1 MCSGS
6 WQGAGRMC
14 TLPLPGVFLLG
25 PQGSAGAA
33 GGRRDGCHGCC
44 RCLGRSHWRREGR
57 RGFGSHRAG
66 TGELDDQRGERGWFA
81 PSSAR
86 CSWRCHSAA
95 CGRPPLGHRAVARL
109 GVWLLQAARCPWKS
123 LACSCATG
131 MEEKR
136 RGAGGALQAVCATP
150 CVTGGDRLALLW
162 HGACRT
168 AGPRARPGHGCEQCR
183 EQPLISGRREAA
195 LEPAPRSRFGR
206 GRNSWAGRCNCRSAM
221 LFILLQNIPSNPGRS
236 VHAGLGREGAALLP
250 AGCFPWDSVRLVLG
264 RDGRDVG
271 LEACLLRGSGGHC
284 APSLPGQG
292 QPEWLLTPFP
302 LPAPVLRLVP
312 LEVQW
317 KL

>member
-1 MCSGS
+1 MATKPCGASPGS
-6 WQGAGRMC
+6 QWVCARGPGRVAGRMC

-33 GGRRDGCHGCC
+33 GGRRDGRHGCY
-44 RCLGRSHWRREGR
+44 RCLGWSHWWREGR
-57 RGFGSHRAG
+57 RGVGSHRAG
-66 TGELDDQRGERGWFA
+66 TGELDDQRGERGWSA

-123 LACSCATG
+123 LACCCATG

-168 AGPRARPGHGCEQCR
+168 AGPQARPRPRVRAVPGAAAYQRAVRGSAGAGAAEQVWPGQ
-183 EQPLISGRREAA
+183 EHL
-195 LEPAPRSRFGR
+195 
-206 GRNSWAGRCNCRSAM
+206 
-221 LFILLQNIPSNPGRS
+221 GRS
-236 VHAGLGREGAALLP
+236 P
-250 AGCFPWDSVRLVLG
+250 
-264 RDGRDVG
+264 
-271 LEACLLRGSGGHC
+271 
-284 APSLPGQG
+284 
-292 QPEWLLTPFP
+292 
-302 LPAPVLRLVP
+302 
-312 LEVQW
+312 
-317 KL
+317 

>member
-1 MCSGS
+1 M
-6 WQGAGRMC
+6 AGRMC

-44 RCLGRSHWRREGR
+44 RCLGRSHWWREGR

-136 RGAGGALQAVCATP
+136 RGAGGALRAVCATP
-150 CVTGGDRLALLW
+150 CVTGWLCSGTVPAGQLDPKPVPAAGASSAGSSRLSAGGERQRW
-162 HGACRT
+162 SRRRGAGLAGAGTPGQVAVIAGQRCCLSYFRT
-168 AGPRARPGHGCEQCR
+168 SHQTPGAAFTRGSAARELRCSRRDGSLGTASAWCWGGMAGTWG
-183 EQPLISGRREAA
+183 
-195 LEPAPRSRFGR
+195 SRFA
-206 GRNSWAGRCNCRSAM
+206 SC
-221 LFILLQNIPSNPGRS
+221 
-236 VHAGLGREGAALLP
+236 V
-250 AGCFPWDSVRLVLG
+250 VLG
-264 RDGRDVG
+264 ATV
-271 LEACLLRGSGGHC
+271 
-284 APSLPGQG
+284 
-292 QPEWLLTPFP
+292 P
-302 LPAPVLRLVP
+302 LPCLAKDS
-312 LEVQW
+312 QSGC
-317 KL
+317 